1 MQLDIIMFGLKGLW
15 LIFGAST
22 AWIIDL
28 ISFAMLNEH
37 LLTKAWQ
44 LSYSWGF
51 LGLLFVP
58 FKLVFPI
65 VAKIFLNSLLAVYLS
80 QVCSNALSDYTLVQ
94 EYKGTID
101 TALNI
106 SNEEP
111 AEKNTI
117 QKIDK
122 EEVLN
127 PSKKLK
133 LELRKQSI
141 DRAFRCTLN
150 LITTCVSIG
159 TVPGLLKQLSSE
171 WIIAFPHRVS
181 STYVHLNVL
190 FELVHHK
197 YGQNVNP
204 RQTQNIESMT
214 IVSGVSLNLIAIPT
228 FEYLLNL
235 NNFSVF
241 L

>member
-1 MQLDIIMFGLKGLW
+1 MFGLKGLW
-15 LIFGAST
+15 LVFAAST

-37 LLTKAWQ
+37 LFMKIGH
-44 LSYSWGF
+44 LSYAWGF

-58 FKLVFPI
+58 FKLLFPI
-65 VAKIFLNSLLAVYLS
+65 VAKIFLNVLFAVYLS
-80 QVCSNALSDYTLVQ
+80 QVCSNVLSDYTLVQ
-94 EYKGTID
+94 EHKATID

-106 SNEEP
+106 NREEP
-111 AEKNTI
+111 IEGNFIERNNQDNGVIHST
-117 QKIDK
+117 
-122 EEVLN
+122 L
-127 PSKKLK
+127 SKT
-133 LELRKQSI
+133 ELRKESI
-141 DRAFRCTLN
+141 NRAFKCTLN

-171 WIIAFPHRVS
+171 WIISFPHRIS

-190 FELVHHK
+190 FELIHHK
-197 YGQNVNP
+197 YGKKVNP
-204 RQTQNIESMT
+204 RQMQNIESMT
-214 IVSGVSLNLIAIPT
+214 IVSGVGLNLIAIPT
-228 FEYLLNL
+228 FEYYLNL